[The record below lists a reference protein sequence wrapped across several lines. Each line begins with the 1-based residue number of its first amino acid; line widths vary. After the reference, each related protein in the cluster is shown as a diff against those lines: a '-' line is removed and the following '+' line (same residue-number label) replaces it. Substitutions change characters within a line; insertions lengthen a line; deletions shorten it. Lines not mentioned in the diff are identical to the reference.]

1 MKSSEEHYTLA
12 RCPLCGGRWFPDSS
26 CADYEYAFRKNL
38 DHIATSESDR
48 AREFS
53 YLAEIMYEIRDRHFG
68 VSVGSV
74 QEKISVIYLK
84 QACPLDH
91 FSEELASKH
100 GTDIVASVM
109 ENGNWYVDGEPVY
122 TMCVGKIS
130 ISIKK
135 QKKWHNNFLDQL
147 EKNIQSDKTRW
158 GLLVT
163 AAFPN
168 EALNENIWTARTATD
183 RLVLIVKPAFAPVA
197 YFAIRQMIIY
207 ESSADGTV
215 QKKLARD
222 QKLILPQSSYGSSKL
237 GTNNLTSENLKHSRN
252 GAV

>member
-1 MKSSEEHYTLA
+1 MRSSEEYYTLA

-26 CADYEYAFRKNL
+26 CTDYEYAFRKNL

-53 YLAEIMYEIRDRHFG
+53 YLAEIMYEIRDRLFG

-109 ENGNWYVDGEPVY
+109 EGE
-122 TMCVGKIS
+122 TCMGKIS
-130 ISIKK
+130 ISVKK
-135 QKKWHNNFLDQL
+135 QKKWNPDFLDQL
-147 EKNIQSDKTRW
+147 EKNIRTDQTRW
-158 GLLVT
+158 GLLIT
-163 AAFPN
+163 SAFPN
-168 EALNENIWTARTATD
+168 EALNENIWTARTYAN
-183 RLVLIVKPAFAPVA
+183 RMVLIVKPEFAPTA
-197 YFAIRQMIIY
+197 YFAIRQMVVY
-207 ESSADGTV
+207 ESLAGGTV
-215 QKKLARD
+215 QKKLVRA
-222 QKLILPQSSYGSSKL
+222 QKLIPHQSSYGSSKL
-237 GTNNLTSENLKHSRN
+237 GTSNLTSENLKHARK

>member
-1 MKSSEEHYTLA
+1 MRSSEEYYTLA

-26 CADYEYAFRKNL
+26 CTDYEYAFRKNL

-48 AREFS
+48 AREFL
-53 YLAEIMYEIRDRHFG
+53 YLAEIMYEIRDRLFG

-109 ENGNWYVDGEPVY
+109 EGE
-122 TMCVGKIS
+122 TCMGKIS
-130 ISIKK
+130 ISVKK
-135 QKKWHNNFLDQL
+135 QKKWNPDFLDQL
-147 EKNIQSDKTRW
+147 EKNIRTDQTRW
-158 GLLVT
+158 GLLIT
-163 AAFPN
+163 SAFPN
-168 EALNENIWTARTATD
+168 EALNENIWTARTYAN
-183 RLVLIVKPAFAPVA
+183 RMVLIVKPEFAPTA
-197 YFAIRQMIIY
+197 YFAIRQMVVY
-207 ESSADGTV
+207 ESLAGGTV
-215 QKKLARD
+215 QKKLARA
-222 QKLILPQSSYGSSKL
+222 QKLIPHQSSYGSSKL
-237 GTNNLTSENLKHSRN
+237 GTSNLTSENLKHARK